1 MNSQQSS
8 LSVNEL
14 EDKVRQAVK
23 YLEGDRIIWGICIVL
38 SLFSILVVY
47 SATSALAYKNAGGDT
62 EHYLLKHTLLVVA
75 SLVAA
80 WVCHRIDY
88 RYYSRISRIALI
100 ASVLLLLFA
109 WKFGVTLNEASRWIV
124 IPFVNQSF
132 QPSDLAKLALII
144 NLASML
150 SKRQRSIQ
158 EFQKAIMPVLIWC
171 GVICGLIA
179 LTDWS
184 SGALLFLTCML
195 LLFIGR
201 VPVNYLGIMI
211 IIGLFAGS
219 FAFAFG
225 QRAETVSN
233 RAKAYFATAE
243 GEVPFQA
250 QQSNIAIALGGFAG
264 QGAGKSVQ
272 RNFLPHP
279 YSDFI
284 FAIIIEEYG
293 FLGALVI
300 ISLYLLLLYRGVMA
314 VMGCKRTFGALLAAG
329 ITFSLVTQA
338 LIHMA
343 VVVGLV
349 PITGLP
355 LPLLSMGGTSLLF
368 TGMSIG
374 ILISVSRINEEDLGG
389 SPKATGLD
397 FGETRRKNKK
407 RQIA

>member
-1 MNSQQSS
+1 M
-8 LSVNEL
+8 
-14 EDKVRQAVK
+14 
-23 YLEGDRIIWGICIVL
+23 
-38 SLFSILVVY
+38 
-47 SATSALAYKNAGGDT
+47 
-62 EHYLLKHTLLVVA
+62 
-75 SLVAA
+75 
-80 WVCHRIDY
+80 
-88 RYYSRISRIALI
+88 
-100 ASVLLLLFA
+100 
-109 WKFGVTLNEASRWIV
+109 
-124 IPFVNQSF
+124 NQSF

-150 SKRQRSIQ
+150 SKRQKSIQ
-158 EFQKAIMPVLIWC
+158 EFQRALMPVLLWC
-171 GVICGLIA
+171 GVVCGLIA

-201 VPVNYLGIMI
+201 VPINYLGVMV
-211 IIGLFAGS
+211 IIGVFAGS

-225 QRAETVSN
+225 QRGETVSN
-233 RAKAYFATAE
+233 RTKAYFATTD

-293 FLGALVI
+293 FLGAAI
-300 ISLYLLLLYRGVMA
+300 IVGLYLILLHRGILTVIA
-314 VMGCKRTFGALLAAG
+314 CKRTFGGLLAAG
-329 ITFSLVTQA
+329 ITFSLVMQA
-338 LIHMA
+338 FIHMA
-343 VVVGLV
+343 VVVGIV

-374 ILISVSRINEEDLGG
+374 ILISVSRINEMDSGG
-389 SPKATGLD
+389 KPEANGLS
-397 FGETRRKNKK
+397 FGESTK
-407 RQIA
+407 RNLKREVA